1 MTAIL
6 EPPTTAPVEPTMLP
20 VEPAPVRTRSAPPP
34 VRTRSAPPP
43 RAPRTR
49 PVLTPTGIRVLG
61 GVLVALSVFGDLLA
75 PTPDG
80 PRPEPSGWVA
90 LLAAGYVT
98 VLLAALAGFA
108 LGRRWALGP
117 ALAFGALY
125 ALDVALCPVTGHH
138 QIGAW
143 WYGQA
148 AVGAVLLLLP
158 AAALVGTRGQDGG
171 SSAW

>member
-6 EPPTTAPVEPTMLP
+6 EPPTTAPVEPTAVPARLTAPP
-20 VEPAPVRTRSAPPP
+20 VEPPP

-43 RAPRTR
+43 RGRRQR
-49 PVLTPTGIRVLG
+49 PVLTATGIRILG
-61 GVLVALSVFGDLLA
+61 GAVIALSVFGDLLA
-75 PTPDG
+75 PTADG
-80 PRPEPSGWVA
+80 PQPTPSGWVE
-90 LLAAGYVT
+90 LLATGYV
-98 VLLAALAGFA
+98 LLMLAALAGFV

-143 WYGQA
+143 WYGQVAVAA
-148 AVGAVLLLLP
+148 AVLLLP